1 MLIAFICDKIV
12 TISSSEKN
20 LKKLKSISSKFNKK
34 QYFQLA
40 KS

>member
-12 TISSSEKN
+12 IISSSHKI
-20 LKKLKSISSKFNKK
+20 KKKKSISSKFNKK